1 MANKKTKVTKEDVKV
16 EEVMPTELVE
26 ETNEEVVSTEVH
38 EETNETPT
46 EVVEELTKIQGRRKA
61 YWNGMAFYDF

>member
-16 EEVMPTELVE
+16 EEVMPTESVE
-26 ETNEEVVSTEVH
+26 ETNEEVTPTEVP
-38 EETNETPT
+38 EEANETPT
-46 EVVEELTKIQGRRKA
+46 EAVENLTKIQGRRKA